1 MTPLTQDADL
11 NLMQNLVELFPPA
24 VIGFGNIE
32 NDGFA
37 LDLTFGTRCCVCS
50 GYLRFSGVNEKV
62 GD

>member
-1 MTPLTQDADL
+1 MTPLTQDADP
-11 NLMQNLVELFPPA
+11 NLMQNLVELFPPT

-37 LDLTFGTRCCVCS
+37 LDLPFGTRCCVRS
-50 GYLRFSGVNEKV
+50 GRLRLSGVNGKV